1 MHKGYRQ
8 IIALV
13 AFFSL
18 LLFVSCQE
26 GTSPAAETGSED
38 MADMEGMG
46 SQGQGREEHSD
57 HDPQYGGIFFMA
69 LDGVHHLEVTLTSP
83 GMFRVYLFDAL
94 TMPLNAEEVKET
106 AGTVHWG
113 EFPDPPGIP
122 LKVGNEKGMMM
133 AELDREIE
141 FTVTLTLL
149 LNFPGAQDG
158 ESELFNFIF
167 DEYSQPPAVDGSGG
181 MSHEGMGN
189 Q

>member
-18 LLFVSCQE
+18 FLFVSCQE
-26 GTSPAAETGSED
+26 GASPADETGRGD
-38 MADMEGMG
+38 MVDMEGRE
-46 SQGQGREEHSD
+46 SQGQGMEEHSD
-57 HDPQYGGIFFMA
+57 HDPQYGGTFFMA
-69 LDGVHHLEVTLTSP
+69 LDEVHHLEGTLTSP
-83 GMFRVYLFDAL
+83 GMFRVYLYDAL

-106 AGTVHWG
+106 AGTIHWG

-141 FTVTLTLL
+141 FPVTLTLL

-167 DEYSQPPAVDGSGG
+167 DEYSKPPADEGG
-181 MSHEGMGN
+181 MSHE
-189 Q
+189 

>member
-18 LLFVSCQE
+18 FLFVSCQE
-26 GTSPAAETGSED
+26 GASPADETGRGD
-38 MADMEGMG
+38 MVDMEGME
-46 SQGQGREEHSD
+46 SQGQGMEEHLD
-57 HDPQYGGIFFMA
+57 HDPQYGGTFFMA
-69 LDGVHHLEVTLTSP
+69 LDEVHHLEGTLTSP
-83 GMFRVYLFDAL
+83 GMFRVYLYDAL

-106 AGTVHWG
+106 AGTIHWG

-141 FTVTLTLL
+141 FPVTLTLL

-167 DEYSQPPAVDGSGG
+167 DEYSKPPADEGG
-181 MSHEGMGN
+181 MSHE
-189 Q
+189 